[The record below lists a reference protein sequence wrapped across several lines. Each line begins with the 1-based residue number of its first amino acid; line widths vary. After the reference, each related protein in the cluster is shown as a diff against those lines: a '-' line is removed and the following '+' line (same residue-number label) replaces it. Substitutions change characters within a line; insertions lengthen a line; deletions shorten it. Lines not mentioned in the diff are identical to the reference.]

1 MPRVEHVE
9 SADGTR
15 IAYRVSGSGEP
26 MLFVHGAG
34 TSGADWLFVGHLL
47 RDRFTIVAMDRR
59 GRGGSGDAAEHSIA
73 REAEDVLAVREAV
86 GAELLVGHS
95 YGAMC
100 SIRAAEQTD
109 ALRRLVLYEP
119 PIGARA
125 DRHARL
131 RELVDAGEHSR
142 ALAGFLRAVGAP
154 PDQLDAIR
162 SSPGWEVLLEAV
174 PALPR
179 ELDECAAWRH
189 PQRRLEVPTLF
200 LLGGETDDPVYLDG
214 VDDLLAAFR
223 DVRRETLPGQ
233 HHIGHVFAAERFAEL
248 VADFCA
254 ESRAL

>member
-1 MPRVEHVE
+1 MPQVEHVE

-15 IAYRVSGSGEP
+15 IAYRASGSGEP
-26 MLFVHGAG
+26 MLFVHGVG
-34 TSGADWLFVGHLL
+34 TSGADWLFAGRLL
-47 RDRFTIVAMDRR
+47 REHFTVVAMDRR

-73 REAEDVLAVREAV
+73 REAEDVLAVRKAV

-119 PIGARA
+119 PIGARPG
-125 DRHARL
+125 RHARL
-131 RELVDAGEHSR
+131 RELVDAGEHGR
-142 ALAGFLRAVGAP
+142 ALAGFLRAAGAP

-162 SSPGWEVLLEAV
+162 SSPAWEVLLDAV

-189 PQRRLEVPTLF
+189 PKRPIDVPTLF
-200 LLGGETDDPVYLDG
+200 MLGGETDDPVYLDAFT
-214 VDDLLAAFR
+214 DL
-223 DVRRETLPGQ
+223 RRETLPGQ

-254 ESRAL
+254 GSRAV